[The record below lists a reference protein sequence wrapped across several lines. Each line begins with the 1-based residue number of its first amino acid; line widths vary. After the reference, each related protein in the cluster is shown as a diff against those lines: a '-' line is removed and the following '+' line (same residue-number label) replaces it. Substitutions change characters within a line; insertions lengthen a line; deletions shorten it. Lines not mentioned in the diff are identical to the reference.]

1 MTRSLICASI
11 AYDAYS
17 KFNYL
22 LLDKCLDN
30 IVIYHKFKDFHSM
43 FFSYFIFDTII
54 LWYQVYVKI
63 EKSIRV
69 DLLLHHILAITA
81 LIIIDEYKMYGLT
94 LIIGLSEGMSIV
106 SGPKLLSM
114 YYGNKY
120 LTNIYIIYW

>member
-1 MTRSLICASI
+1 MFYQFLIIGTLNILFHHIFKSYKLETELYEKYSVNMTRSLICASI

-69 DLLLHHILAITA
+69 DLLLHHIL
-81 LIIIDEYKMYGLT
+81 LNRL
-94 LIIGLSEGMSIV
+94 
-106 SGPKLLSM
+106 
-114 YYGNKY
+114 
-120 LTNIYIIYW
+120 